1 MHNSTHDSNNGNAQ
15 TTRNN
20 ANHGTD
26 THNEEI
32 AWRVSATLSKPSA
45 LTPLIL
51 LMGFI
56 GASLRYLLEAAFPAG
71 GGFPWATLMVNIF
84 GCFVLEII
92 NQYVG
97 RRLHLPTPLVKSLG
111 VGLIGAFTTIAA
123 FSAECVTFLNA
134 GRYGLAALYIGT
146 TMLTTFLSALA
157 GRKASQYLSYRRLQR
172 LRRLHA
178 KRLHAR
184 AAKSESEQSIGTGT
198 VANAYSRQVGTPIG
212 APVDA
217 RSETLDPGNKQ
228 NGRSAATSTA
238 VGQANN
244 TDGGDAQ

>member
-1 MHNSTHDSNNGNAQ
+1 MAYSREHN
-15 TTRNN
+15 
-20 ANHGTD
+20 
-26 THNEEI
+26 NEEL

-97 RRLHLPTPLVKSLG
+97 RRLHLPAPLVKSLG

-157 GRKASQYLSYRRLQR
+157 GREASQYLSYRRLQR

-178 KRLHAR
+178 R
-184 AAKSESEQSIGTGT
+184 AAKGESEQSIGTGT
-198 VANAYSRQVGTPIG
+198 VANAYSRQVGPPIG
-212 APVDA
+212 APAGA

-228 NGRSAATSTA
+228 NGRSAATGGA
-238 VGQANN
+238 VGQANK